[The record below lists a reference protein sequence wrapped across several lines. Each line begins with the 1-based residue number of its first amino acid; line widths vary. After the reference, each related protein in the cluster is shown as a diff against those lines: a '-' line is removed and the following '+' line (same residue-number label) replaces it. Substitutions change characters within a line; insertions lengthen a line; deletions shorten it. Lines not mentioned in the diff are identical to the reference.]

1 MPDQKK
7 TFKPFVAAESK
18 MAELTVKS
26 VLVGSLFGV
35 IFGAATVYLALKAGL
50 TVSASIPIAVIAITL
65 GRKFLKTTILENN
78 IIQTTGSA
86 GESIAAGVAFTLP
99 GFLFLSSP
107 DSAEYFNYLTILI
120 LAIVG
125 GLLGTLLM
133 VPLRKA
139 LIVNE
144 HDNLPYPEGT
154 ACGDVLKAGEKGG
167 DFAKTAF
174 WGLGVAFVYAI
185 LQKVLHIIAE
195 TPYYATQQ
203 INKFFPSAKLSGEI
217 TPEYL
222 GVGYIIGPKI
232 GGVLVAGGVLSWLVF
247 IPLFSSL
254 VPPDIIAGQLVK
266 LGYLIN
272 ITTAGGKGGWNPITH
287 QFSDYSAA
295 VYYAYIRQIGAG
307 TVAAGG
313 IITLMKTIPTIVK
326 SVKGSVASL
335 KSESG
340 DSGVKVVR
348 TEKDLSLKVVGLGTL
363 GLIALITFL
372 PQVPGDTI
380 VQKLL
385 IGVLA
390 TAGGKGGW
398 NPITH
403 QFSDYSAAVYYAYI
417 RQIGAGTVA
426 AGGIITL
433 IKTIPT
439 IVKSVKGSV
448 ASLKSESGDS
458 GVKVVRTEKDLSL
471 KVVGLGTLGLIAL
484 ITFLPQVPGDT
495 IVQKLLIGVLVVI
508 FGALFV
514 TVSSR
519 IVGLIGSSNNPISG
533 MTIATVMGTSL
544 IFLSVGWT
552 GQSFEPL
559 VLVVGGM
566 ICIAAANAG
575 ATSQDLK
582 SGYIVGATP
591 RNQQIALFVGAIVSS
606 VVIGLTVKFL
616 DKPSS
621 EMLSQGINHAIGTEK
636 YPAPQATL
644 MATLIKGI
652 LSQNLD
658 WQYVFAGVF
667 LAITMEL
674 CGIKSLSFAVGAYLP
689 LATTLPIFIG
699 GAIRGIV
706 ESKQKKE
713 NTAISAEEEELGK
726 GNLFATGLVAGGAVA
741 GVIIAFIAGSSG
753 GEKFLAAV
761 SAEEGLIHIFSQNGY
776 FLLGTILFSLM
787 GLILYKIAVKK

>member
-1 MPDQKK
+1 
-7 TFKPFVAAESK
+7 

-26 VLVGSLFGV
+26 ILLGSLFGV

-65 GRKFLKTTILENN
+65 GRRFFKTTILENN

-107 DSAEYFNYLTILI
+107 DSSKYFEYLTILV

-133 VPLRKA
+133 IPLRKA

-144 HDNLPYPEGT
+144 HGNLPYPEGT

-167 DFAKTAF
+167 DFARTAF
-174 WGLGVAFVYAI
+174 WGLGVAFLYAL
-185 LQKVLHIIAE
+185 LQKVLHVIAE
-195 TPYYATQQ
+195 VPYMATKQ
-203 INKFFPSAKLSGEI
+203 INKFFPSAKVSGEI

-222 GVGYIIGPKI
+222 GVGYIIGPRI
-232 GGVLVAGGVLSWLVF
+232 AGVLVAGGVLSWLVF
-247 IPLFSSL
+247 IPLLATL
-254 VPPDIIAGQLVK
+254 VPSDIIATQLVK
-266 LGYLIN
+266 LGYLTD
-272 ITTAGGKGGWNPITH
+272 ITKDGGKGGWNAATH
-287 QFSDYSAA
+287 TFNDYSAA
-295 VYYAYIRQIGAG
+295 IYYAFIRQIGAG
-307 TVAAGG
+307 A
-313 IITLMKTIPTIVK
+313 
-326 SVKGSVASL
+326 
-335 KSESG
+335 
-340 DSGVKVVR
+340 
-348 TEKDLSLKVVGLGTL
+348 
-363 GLIALITFL
+363 
-372 PQVPGDTI
+372 
-380 VQKLL
+380 
-385 IGVLA
+385 
-390 TAGGKGGW
+390 
-398 NPITH
+398 
-403 QFSDYSAAVYYAYI
+403 
-417 RQIGAGTVA
+417 VA

-439 IVKSVKGSV
+439 IIKSVKGSL
-448 ASLKSESGDS
+448 ASLKNKAADGTVSTL
-458 GVKVVRTEKDLSL
+458 RTEKDLSL
-471 KVVGLGTLGLIAL
+471 KVVGIGSLALIAIIAL
-484 ITFLPQVPGDT
+484 LPNMPGDG
-495 IVQKLLIGVLVVI
+495 IGQRLLIGILVVL

-544 IFLSVGWT
+544 IFLSVGWS
-552 GQSFEPL
+552 GKAYEPM

-606 VVIGLTVKFL
+606 VVIGLTIKFL
-616 DKPSS
+616 DKPTA
-621 EMLSQGINHAIGTEK
+621 EMVSQGVNHAIGTEK

-658 WQYVFAGVF
+658 WQYVFVGVF
-667 LAITMEL
+667 VAIVMEL

-689 LATTLPIFIG
+689 LSTTLPIFIG

-706 ESKQKKE
+706 EWKQKKDKVSL
-713 NTAISAEEEELGK
+713 SAEEEELSK
-726 GNLFATGLVAGGAVA
+726 GSLFATGLVAGGAVA
-741 GVIIAFIAGSSG
+741 GVVIAFLSGTAG
-753 GEKFLAAV
+753 GEKFLNAV
-761 SAEEGLIHIFSQNGY
+761 NLEHGLAGSLGNAGY
-776 FLLGTILFSLM
+776 YLLGLVFFITM
-787 GLILYKIAVKK
+787 GFILYKTALQKNKESL

>member
-1 MPDQKK
+1 MSEEKK
-7 TFKPFVAAESK
+7 VFQPFVAPEK
-18 MAELTVKS
+18 NMAELTVKS
-26 VLVGSLFGV
+26 ILVGSLFGV

-133 VPLRKA
+133 IPLRRA

-185 LQKVLHIIAE
+185 LQKIMHVIAE
-195 TPYYATQQ
+195 TPYYATKQA
-203 INKFFPSAKLSGEI
+203 NKFFPSAKISGEI

-247 IPLFSSL
+247 IPLMSSL
-254 VPPDIIAGQLVK
+254 VPADVIANQLVK
-266 LGYLIN
+266 LGYLADL
-272 ITTAGGKGGWNPITH
+272 TKAGGKGNWNPVTH
-287 QFSDYSAA
+287 SFADYSSAI
-295 VYYAYIRQIGAG
+295 YYAFIRQIGAG

-313 IITLMKTIPTIVK
+313 IITLLKTIPTIVK
-326 SVKGSVASL
+326 SVKGSIASL
-335 KSESG
+335 KSENTVGSPAIL
-340 DSGVKVVR
+340 R
-348 TEKDLSLKVVGLGTL
+348 TDKDLSLKWVGWGTL
-363 GLIALITFL
+363 GLIALITVL
-372 PQVPGDTI
+372 PQVPGNS
-380 VQKLL
+380 L
-385 IGVLA
+385 I
-390 TAGGKGGW
+390 
-398 NPITH
+398 
-403 QFSDYSAAVYYAYI
+403 
-417 RQIGAGTVA
+417 
-426 AGGIITL
+426 
-433 IKTIPT
+433 
-439 IVKSVKGSV
+439 
-448 ASLKSESGDS
+448 
-458 GVKVVRTEKDLSL
+458 
-471 KVVGLGTLGLIAL
+471 
-484 ITFLPQVPGDT
+484 
-495 IVQKLLIGVLVVI
+495 QKLLIGVLVII

-606 VVIGLTVKFL
+606 IVIGLTVKFL
-616 DKPSS
+616 DKPTT
-621 EMLSQGINHAIGTEK
+621 EMLSQGIHHAIGTEK

-706 ESKQKKE
+706 EMKQNKE
-713 NTAISAEEEELGK
+713 GKAISADEDELGK

-741 GVIIAFIAGSSG
+741 GVVIAFIAGSAS
-753 GEKFLAAV
+753 GEKLLDAV
-761 SAEEGLIHIFSQNGY
+761 SMEASISNAISTGGY
-776 FLLGTILFSLM
+776 FVLGTIFFAAM
-787 GLILYKIAVKK
+787 GMILYKVARKA

>member
-1 MPDQKK
+1 MSQPQKS
-7 TFKPFVAAESK
+7 FKPFVSPETNMK
-18 MAELTVKS
+18 ELTVKS
-26 VLVGSLFGV
+26 ILVGSLFGV

-107 DSAEYFNYLTILI
+107 SSAEYFNYLTILI

-154 ACGDVLKAGEKGG
+154 ACGDVLKAGERGG

-185 LQKVLHIIAE
+185 LQKVMHVIAE
-195 TPYYATQQ
+195 TPFYATKQ
-203 INKFFPSAKLSGEI
+203 INKFFPSAKVSGEI

-232 GGVLVAGGVLSWLVF
+232 AGVLVAGSVLSWMVF
-247 IPLFSSL
+247 IPLLSTL
-254 VPPDIIAGQLVK
+254 VPPDVIAIQLVK
-266 LGYLIN
+266 LGYLSDIAN
-272 ITTAGGKGGWNPITH
+272 AGGKGGWDPVTH
-287 QFSDYSAA
+287 TFNDYSAA
-295 VYYAYIRQIGAG
+295 IYYAYVRQVGAG

-313 IITLMKTIPTIVK
+313 IITLVKTIPTIVK
-326 SVKGSVASL
+326 SVKGSMASL
-335 KSESG
+335 RGGSAATENSV
-340 DSGVKVVR
+340 SR
-348 TEKDLSLKVVGLGTL
+348 TDKDLNLKVVGFGSLA
-363 GLIALITFL
+363 LIAIISVIPSL
-372 PQVPGDTI
+372 PGDGFL
-380 VQKLL
+380 QK
-385 IGVLA
+385 I
-390 TAGGKGGW
+390 
-398 NPITH
+398 
-403 QFSDYSAAVYYAYI
+403 
-417 RQIGAGTVA
+417 
-426 AGGIITL
+426 
-433 IKTIPT
+433 
-439 IVKSVKGSV
+439 
-448 ASLKSESGDS
+448 
-458 GVKVVRTEKDLSL
+458 
-471 KVVGLGTLGLIAL
+471 
-484 ITFLPQVPGDT
+484 
-495 IVQKLLIGVLVVI
+495 LIGVLVVL

-544 IFLSVGWT
+544 IFLSLGWS
-552 GQSFEPL
+552 GQAYEPL

-606 VVIGLTVKFL
+606 IVIGITVKFL
-616 DKPSS
+616 DKPTT
-621 EMLSQGINHAIGTEK
+621 EMVQQGIQHAIGTEK

-658 WQYVFAGVF
+658 WQYVIVGMF
-667 LAITMEL
+667 LAVVMEL
-674 CGIKSLSFAVGAYLP
+674 CGIKSLSFAIGVYLP

-699 GAIRGIV
+699 GAIRGLV
-706 ESKQKKE
+706 EGRQKKDKKE
-713 NTAISAEEEELGK
+713 VSAEEEELSK
-726 GNLFATGLVAGGAVA
+726 GSLFATGLVAGGAVA
-741 GVIIAFIAGSSG
+741 GVVIAFITGTSG
-753 GEKFLAAV
+753 GEQFLRNI
-761 SAEEGLIHIFSQNGY
+761 SMEHGLVGMLSENGY
-776 FLLGTILFSLM
+776 FLLGTLFFALM
-787 GLILYKIAVKK
+787 GLILYRVAMKKTG